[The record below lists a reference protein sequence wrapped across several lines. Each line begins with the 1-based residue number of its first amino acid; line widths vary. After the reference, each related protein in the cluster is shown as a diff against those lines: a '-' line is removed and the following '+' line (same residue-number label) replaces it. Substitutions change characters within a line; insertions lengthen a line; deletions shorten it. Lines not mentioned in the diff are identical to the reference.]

1 MTKTV
6 RYLDSNN
13 EFQNLNIEDSAGMF
27 VRFQNEF
34 KKSLFD
40 QETLNDPMVGLK
52 LAYVMAKPRPTE
64 DFETF
69 CDRFSMSAVLPISN
83 ACVQLLEGAF
93 NEDGEKAKNVTSP
106 VARK

>member
-1 MTKTV
+1 MTKTI
-6 RYLDSNN
+6 RYLDNDN
-13 EFQNLNIEDSAGMF
+13 QYQNLNIEDSAGMF

-40 QETLNDPMVGLK
+40 KETLNDPMVGLR

-64 DFETF
+64 GFEEF

-93 NEDGEKAKNVTSP
+93 AADAESAKNAESP
-106 VARK
+106 KTGK